1 MKKIKRFLSMAIG
14 LVMLVSALSGMTVA
28 SAVELEVYDPNY
40 DFVRDG
46 YLNNNS
52 DAVETLDS
60 YDGRSNVIHIKENN
74 GNTSVGAVVSDEA
87 LATDKY
93 NFSFDFKSS
102 TYQAGTSTGPFA
114 YITVSTKAATSD
126 IFTGWVPFSF
136 GTKST
141 GSMGLCFV
149 NATEYDSTYGYK
161 ENCQN
166 DVWYHID
173 CIYDYSNQK
182 IQIYCDGEKYPKEQ
196 CMRAAK
202 RQMHFL

>member
-1 MKKIKRFLSMAIG
+1 MAIG

-87 LATDKY
+87 LATD
-93 NFSFDFKSS
+93 
-102 TYQAGTSTGPFA
+102 
-114 YITVSTKAATSD
+114 
-126 IFTGWVPFSF
+126 
-136 GTKST
+136 
-141 GSMGLCFV
+141 
-149 NATEYDSTYGYK
+149 
-161 ENCQN
+161 
-166 DVWYHID
+166 
-173 CIYDYSNQK
+173 
-182 IQIYCDGEKYPKEQ
+182 
-196 CMRAAK
+196 
-202 RQMHFL
+202 